1 MQDKSRVVNSKKL
14 RQIPSIEEILQ
25 SEKLKKYIS
34 FLSRLFVTQ
43 ISRKIVDE
51 LRKQVKRKGLSISK
65 EEIITKISEELENL
79 VSASLRPV
87 INGTGVIIHTNLGR
101 APIGENV
108 LKHMAEVSKNYSSLE
123 YDLVKGKRGE
133 RTVFLE
139 KLLIELSGAEGAL
152 VVNNNAGAVL
162 LILSGLAKGKEVIIS
177 RGELVQIGGGF
188 RIPDILNESGA
199 IMKEVGTT
207 NQTSISD
214 YQRAINKNTK
224 ILLKVHKSNFW
235 MSGFVEEVSIEKLIP
250 LGKKYRLITVEDLGS
265 GAMTYTENYGLGHEP
280 RTSEAVSTGV
290 DLVCFSGDKLL
301 GGPQAGIILGKKK
314 YIDLLRK
321 HPLYRALRIDK
332 MVITGLEQV
341 ILSYLK
347 KEEERIPIWR
357 LISTPLDALRKRGEE
372 ISRRLKDFGISVSLK
387 ESRSTVGG
395 GSLPGETL
403 PTFVLSMDSQTPP
416 EYLAEK
422 FRSLDYPIIGRI
434 EKNRFVLD
442 LRTIFPE
449 QDEMVIKEIKNVI
462 LSPQG
467 EEST

>member
-1 MQDKSRVVNSKKL
+1 MVNSKKL

-25 SEKLKKYIS
+25 SEKLQKYIS
-34 FLSRLFVTQ
+34 LLSRPFVTQ

-51 LRKQVKRKGLSISK
+51 LRKQIKIKRLSFSK

-108 LKHMAEVSKNYSSLE
+108 LKHITDVSKNYSTLE

-152 VVNNNAGAVL
+152 IVNNNAGAVL

-235 MSGFVEEVSIEKLIP
+235 MSGFVEDVSIEKLIP

-280 RTSEAVSTGV
+280 RISETICSGT

-301 GGPQAGIILGKKK
+301 GGPQSGVIVGKKK

-321 HPLYRALRIDK
+321 HPLYRALRVDK
-332 MVITGLEQV
+332 MVIAGLEQI

-347 KEEERIPIWR
+347 KEEEKIPIWR
-357 LISTPLDALRKRGEE
+357 LISTPLDGLRNRGED
-372 ISRRLKDFGISVSLK
+372 ISKRLKDFGISVSLK
-387 ESRSTVGG
+387 EGRSTVGG

-403 PTFVLSMDSQTPP
+403 PTVVLSLESQIPP
-416 EYLAEK
+416 ERLAER
-422 FRSLDYPIIGRI
+422 FRSLDYPVIGRV

-449 QDEMVIKEIKNVI
+449 QDEIVIEGIKKV
-462 LSPQG
+462 LK
-467 EEST
+467 T